1 MGGYAASMFVYVL
14 GSGISMAVYMDHVFG
29 GDNCPHIVSQAY
41 HSHVLCPKL
50 IIWVV
55 LPFPTAEGR
64 MMRVLLTQ
72 RPSSAIIGRL
82 CTSAPARS
90 WLEFFKEG
98 FGRQMRGD

>member
-1 MGGYAASMFVYVL
+1 MYL
-14 GSGISMAVYMDHVFG
+14 VFG